1 MNKHFY
7 YSKKVLIIL
16 SAVMLTFTSCK
27 DFFDPEQE
35 LNITEDQMYNDWYE
49 FRSIEMGMYA
59 LQQNL
64 VEQLVVLGELRG
76 DLLTITPNADADLVE
91 IYNYNISKDNKYAS
105 PVNFF
110 KLIAASNN
118 FIRVLQREHPEV
130 LDEESEITNYDRLY
144 GEALCMRAWT
154 YFNAAKIYGKIP
166 FIHESLVT
174 MEEIENYVNSEGTYI
189 DSVNIV
195 FGRDGFNND
204 TTRNIEPIV
213 LEKNYFDLDMVID
226 HFTNELENKIKA
238 VGVKHDI
245 DREDPTWE
253 ISIWNTYALHA
264 LLGQMYLTYG
274 DLNRAA
280 NHFEVIINANTS
292 TNRYQLTNSFAFG
305 NWNQIFTEL
314 DNQEHIFTVWF
325 DKNRFQ
331 QNELQNLFLPIP
343 PYQYMLKPTKV
354 AIDNW
359 ETSWFNQRINR
370 NTNPA
375 RSSMAFPGIPGDL
388 YRGYGTSYLYL
399 RNSNTVITV
408 MEDIQGML
416 EYKRLGDTRTV
427 NNMMDGMDTVAMKYY
442 SGMYE
447 DDAFFIIYRAGN
459 IHLYLSEIYN
469 YWLHYVRPT
478 GGGDPTLRTELNKA
492 MGLINYGE
500 YYTISLSRI
509 QRGVRGRV
517 GYSGA
522 DDALTYDDIQYI
534 HDPIT
539 NEITGYI
546 SLGTNLLRKQQIFEN
561 NLLNERARELAFEGE
576 RFYDLMRIAKRRNDP
591 SILASRV
598 SQKFPAGKREQ
609 MYEYLMD
616 ENNWYIHMFD

>member
-1 MNKHFY
+1 
-7 YSKKVLIIL
+7 
-16 SAVMLTFTSCK
+16 
-27 DFFDPEQE
+27 
-35 LNITEDQMYNDWYE
+35 
-49 FRSIEMGMYA
+49 
-59 LQQNL
+59 
-64 VEQLVVLGELRG
+64 
-76 DLLTITPNADADLVE
+76 
-91 IYNYNISKDNKYAS
+91 
-105 PVNFF
+105 
-110 KLIAASNN
+110 
-118 FIRVLQREHPEV
+118 
-130 LDEESEITNYDRLY
+130 
-144 GEALCMRAWT
+144 
-154 YFNAAKIYGKIP
+154 
-166 FIHESLVT
+166 

-213 LEKNYFDLDMVID
+213 LEKNYYDLDMVID

-343 PYQYMLKPTKV
+343 PYQYMLKPTKA

-375 RSSMAFPGIPGDL
+375 RSSMTFPGIPGDL

-399 RNSNTVITV
+399 RNANTV
-408 MEDIQGML
+408 MQDIQGML

-442 SGMYE
+442 SGIYD

-459 IHLYLSEIYN
+459 IHLYLAEIYN

-478 GGGDPTLRTELNKA
+478 GGGAPTLRTELNKA

-500 YYTISLSRI
+500 YYTISQSRI
-509 QRGVRGRV
+509 QRGIRGRV

-561 NLLNERARELAFEGE
+561 NLLNERSRELAFEGE

-598 SQKFPAGKREQ
+598 SKISCR
-609 MYEYLMD
+609 
-616 ENNWYIHMFD
+616 